1 MKLDAKQKILLPIIV
16 MVFIFIGWQ
25 VYNMLGTNSDNS
37 LTSVASDAGQQVNM
51 PMPISAVPST
61 SPSPSANMSI
71 EKNVN
76 SGGMVNPNPTATNI
90 AASGESNQ
98 GGSSPMME
106 PEKPQ
111 RATIKNSEESADL
124 GDSLMQEYQELKK
137 EEMLLNEKLAIAQAR
152 QKIAELN
159 SKIAALSGG
168 NGNAGNIS
176 SVTTSSIGRNNIA
189 YRLVY
194 VDYQGDKWAATLSDS
209 TGGNLQEVVAGSK
222 LPDGTKVIAVNAKGV
237 TVKKNDKK
245 TLLTFSGTVALGAAE
260 VEKVEK
266 DEQDATDE
274 VTAVPKKAKVS
285 KKASVK
291 TSIKKVAPKNT
302 KNTNRSSKPETNTN
316 KQANGEP
323 EAVKQLVSSLPAR
336 PASPSDSSVGKEEK
350 KNIPLELASTNQPVT
365 QIVAT
370 EPLNV
375 SQITAPTNQKPV
387 KSTVTKKQTVSKA
400 KKQNSD
406 AVKPKQTL
414 TAVQQLKPNPEM
426 QQSSPVKT
434 VMTAP
439 VAVEPAEKSS
449 VIAPKVYISKEVKPK
464 TVVINKTQSLPK
476 EQSIELSP
484 KKETPTN
491 NSEELAVVLSPENF
505 N

>member
-1 MKLDAKQKILLPIIV
+1 MKLDAKQKILLPVIV

-37 LTSVASDAGQQVNM
+37 LTSVTSDAGQQVNM
-51 PMPISAVPST
+51 PMPVSAVPRT

-159 SKIAALSGG
+159 SKIAALGGG
-168 NGNAGNIS
+168 NS
-176 SVTTSSIGRNNIA
+176 SVSSITTSVIGKNNIA

-245 TLLTFSGTVALGAAE
+245 TLLTFSGAVALGAAE

-266 DEQDATDE
+266 DEQGATDE

-302 KNTNRSSKPETNTN
+302 NRSSKPETNTN

-323 EAVKQLVSSLPAR
+323 EAVKQIVSSLPA
-336 PASPSDSSVGKEEK
+336 SPSGSSVGKEEK

-365 QIVAT
+365 QLVAT
-370 EPLNV
+370 EPSNV

-414 TAVQQLKPNPEM
+414 TAVQQLTPNPEM

-434 VMTAP
+434 EMTAP

-491 NSEELAVVLSPENF
+491 SSEELAVVLSPENF